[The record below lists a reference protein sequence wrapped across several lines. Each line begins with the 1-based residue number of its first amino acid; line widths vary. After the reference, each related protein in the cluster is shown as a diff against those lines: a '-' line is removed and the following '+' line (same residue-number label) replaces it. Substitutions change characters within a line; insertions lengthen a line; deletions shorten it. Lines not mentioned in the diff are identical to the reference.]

1 MRNILRDV
9 LAYIRVKQIEAEY
22 KCTLPKEVKR
32 IISHCDEPIL
42 FEGGFQLFIFRELM
56 KDYYFDFKAKGF
68 LPIARH
74 GSEFIVYHLD
84 SHMWVK
90 LDIVS
95 NTILEK
101 RRNFR
106 KLVGSDYNILDWPIR

>member
-9 LAYIRVKQIEAEY
+9 LAYIRVKQIEVEY

-42 FEGGFQLFIFRELM
+42 FEGGFQLFMFREVM
-56 KDYYFDFKAKGF
+56 KDYYFAFRAKGF
-68 LPIARH
+68 LPVARC

-84 SHMWVK
+84 SHTWVK

-106 KLVGSDYNILDWPIR
+106 GLVRSDYNLLE